1 MPTDHAYP
9 RPQLRRAGWTILN
22 GPWEFGLDAA
32 AHWRDPARV
41 VFDRTITVPFAPE
54 TAASGIGETGF
65 FLACWYRLSFTAPT
79 PPPGERLLLHFG
91 AVDDLAAVWVNDHY
105 VGRHEGGF
113 TPFSFDITSAPR
125 ADGEQCIVLRAED
138 DPHDLAKPRGK
149 QDWHMDPHSIWYP
162 RTTGIWQTVW
172 LETVPAT
179 RIANLR
185 WTPDLRTWSIGPR
198 AQFAGERHAN
208 PRLSVQ
214 LWLGSDAGPIPL
226 VDDTYAVGD
235 GEIQRQIQ
243 LTDPGTDDARD
254 ELLWPPDA
262 PHLIQARLRLWGRR
276 GELLDEVESYTA
288 LRTVSIDGDRFLLND
303 RPCMLRLV
311 LDQGYWPASGMT
323 APDDAALRRDV
334 ELAKAMGFNGFRKH
348 QKIEDPR
355 YLYWADTLGLFVWE
369 ELPSAYRYTADSVRR
384 LTETWTAA
392 IQRDVSHPCIVTWV
406 PFNESWGVPDPPANP
421 AHRAAVLALYHLTH
435 ALDGTRPVIGNDGW
449 EHVVTD
455 IVGIHDYDDA
465 LERITARYG
474 DEVVARL
481 FNRERPGGRL
491 LTLDHQTPAGKPLM
505 LTEFGGIAC
514 TPGDDSERTW
524 GYSRSADGETFA
536 RNYSALLAAI
546 RRLDIFTGFC
556 YTQFADT
563 HQEANGLLCGDRTPK
578 FPLEQ
583 IAQATRG
590 VESEKD
596 RELARRAKPA
606 RQGSGIV
613 ASAHGSTSA
622 VTPALTGTA
631 PLSPAANVPGGN
643 ETRPLELAGGP
654 NRA

>member
-91 AVDDLAAVWVNDHY
+91 AVDDLASVWVNDHY

-113 TPFSFDITSAPR
+113 TPFSFDITSALR

-214 LWLGSDAGPIPL
+214 LWLGSGAGPIPL

-243 LTDPGTDDARD
+243 LTDPGIDDARD
-254 ELLWPPDA
+254 ELLWRPDA

-334 ELAKAMGFNGFRKH
+334 ELAKAMGFNGVRKH

-355 YLYWADTLGLFVWE
+355 YLSWADTLGLFVWE
-369 ELPSAYRYTADSVRR
+369 ELPSAYRYTAD
-384 LTETWTAA
+384 
-392 IQRDVSHPCIVTWV
+392 RDVDRR
-406 PFNESWGVPDPPANP
+406 DPARCQPP
-421 AHRAAVLALYHLTH
+421 LYRDLGP
-435 ALDGTRPVIGNDGW
+435 LQR
-449 EHVVTD
+449 VV
-455 IVGIHDYDDA
+455 G
-465 LERITARYG
+465 
-474 DEVVARL
+474 
-481 FNRERPGGRL
+481 
-491 LTLDHQTPAGKPLM
+491 
-505 LTEFGGIAC
+505 C
-514 TPGDDSERTW
+514 
-524 GYSRSADGETFA
+524 SRSAGES
-536 RNYSALLAAI
+536 RSS
-546 RRLDIFTGFC
+546 RRGVGPVPSDPRAGWD
-556 YTQFADT
+556 QA
-563 HQEANGLLCGDRTPK
+563 GDR
-578 FPLEQ
+578 
-583 IAQATRG
+583 
-590 VESEKD
+590 
-596 RELARRAKPA
+596 
-606 RQGSGIV
+606 
-613 ASAHGSTSA
+613 
-622 VTPALTGTA
+622 
-631 PLSPAANVPGGN
+631 
-643 ETRPLELAGGP
+643 
-654 NRA
+654 